1 MHNESDC
8 WKWMN
13 KCSKTKQIRAY
24 IVPAT
29 KHRERKQKRVKQHS
43 PFYIKFDYFVGNHLC
58 TTDRKKKY
66 NLIYVCIEKKWIHK
80 INREIARERRD
91 RKSERAS
98 EQYVYELHKNQVQNH
113 MNIEQCNERIGIG
126 TSPTFQHMHNVRIHS
141 HTHSTTG
148 PSEYVWTM
156 LKYTQHSCCENELMV
171 SCKRSQMS
179 DSMWFCGPFLFHLI
193 QCLTMLSNKCN
204 AIHERETKRNTLD
217 RVCDVR

>member
-1 MHNESDC
+1 MLEIIC
-8 WKWMN
+8 ARP
-13 KCSKTKQIRAY
+13 T
-24 IVPAT
+24 
-29 KHRERKQKRVKQHS
+29 E
-43 PFYIKFDYFVGNHLC
+43 
-58 TTDRKKKY
+58 KKY

-80 INREIARERRD
+80 INREIARKRRD

-98 EQYVYELHKNQVQNH
+98 ERASNMCMSYIRIKYKIIWTSNNVMSVLVSERAQLF
-113 MNIEQCNERIGIG
+113 NICTMREY
-126 TSPTFQHMHNVRIHS
+126 TY
-141 HTHSTTG
+141 THSTTG